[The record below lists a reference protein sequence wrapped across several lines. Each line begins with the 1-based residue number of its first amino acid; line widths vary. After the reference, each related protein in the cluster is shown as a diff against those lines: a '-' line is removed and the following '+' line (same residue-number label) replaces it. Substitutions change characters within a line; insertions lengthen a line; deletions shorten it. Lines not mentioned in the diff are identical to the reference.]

1 MPRCCST
8 SILPAET
15 FSDNNKT
22 RLELSAALCPRKNDT
37 DVGRYNIDVHQ
48 LIFVICGEN
57 VVKRVHHQ
65 MAVLFPTSSNNV
77 SALRGKT

>member
-1 MPRCCST
+1 VTTIKLDWNCLLHCVP
-8 SILPAET
+8 E
-15 FSDNNKT
+15 
-22 RLELSAALCPRKNDT
+22 KNDT